1 MKKHNKIISHENI
14 SEISKMSKIMKR
26 NKTQKNKKKNKNK
39 NKMGGARYS
48 AGGNKEQNQLLDF
61 IFPRSKE
68 KEEAVDIKFPYNA
81 SFNNDTFLGV
91 DFRFYLPQRALTQ
104 SKYKY
109 SIDDY
114 MNYIRISKDGIPATN
129 PNYNQVHEY
138 VKRLQEKTTKINYF
152 DAIYLIM
159 KGDEQLG
166 EIKCSTEGPNKQL
179 VEGKELFT
187 GLKIDFFDFKREAN
201 VRYLIYLFLE
211 ENSELKYFIISS
223 HTSEFF
229 NAVYYTF
236 LLKENPE
243 ELKDTN
249 IGISLLDGDEGCKYV
264 RSCFVILLFCLMTD
278 NYPEKMSTEIR
289 KELEKDKT
297 RVLREITKE
306 RNTFVERIKKLI
318 QEKKSHPEM
327 EIQEEHHKFFN
338 EYIERVYKIIGG
350 YKLFDTKDPNY
361 FSTFRPLTPEIEE
374 KQLYY
379 LLVTSV
385 TNSHLNGIIAKFTT
399 KNTMGVVEDN
409 NLPFEIMVTNERMG
423 KENVKRDKIN
433 DTNNMYETQINELFN
448 IKKESITDYI
458 KNGSTIVVTTDDKK
472 EIIVVQHIVFGVYFN
487 IPEEETED
495 KTKTKVLIAIFMVEQ
510 TINLSKNYILDLTK
524 FRWVLKKEDKELI
537 IKSLDGIENVKKIM
551 PFFDK
556 IIPIEEAR
564 NRSSIDYNRPVIL
577 YPSLAKRVMFGLTA
591 PISSLR
597 RTIKRKPQEPQEPQE
612 PQTEDEDVNRE
623 TNVSVDSN
631 ASTVIM

>member
-1 MKKHNKIISHENI
+1 MSKI
-14 SEISKMSKIMKR
+14 SKIMKR
-26 NKTQKNKKKNKNK
+26 NKTQKNKNKNK

-68 KEEAVDIKFPYNA
+68 KEKAVDLKFPYNA

-138 VKRLQEKTTKINYF
+138 VKLLQEKTTKINYF

-166 EIKCSTEGPNKQL
+166 EIKCSTKGPPYKQL
-179 VEGKELFT
+179 GEGKELFT
-187 GLKIDFFDFKREAN
+187 ALNIDFFDFRREAN

-223 HTSEFF
+223 DTSEFF
-229 NAVYYTF
+229 KAVYSTF

-243 ELKDTN
+243 ELKNTN
-249 IGISLLDGDEGCKYV
+249 IGISLLSGDEGCKYV
-264 RSCFVILLFCLMTD
+264 RSCFVILLFCSMTD

-318 QEKKSHPEM
+318 QEKKSQPEM

-338 EYIERVYKIIGG
+338 DYIERVDKIIGG

-361 FSTFRPLTPEIEE
+361 FSIFKPLTPEIEE

-385 TNSHLNGIIAKFTT
+385 SYSNLNGIIGKFATL
-399 KNTMGVVEDN
+399 NTMDVVENN
-409 NLPFEIMVTNERMG
+409 NLPSEIMVTNEFMTERNI
-423 KENVKRDKIN
+423 KSDKIN

-448 IKKESITDYI
+448 IKRESITDYI
-458 KNGSTIVVTTDDKK
+458 KNGATIVVTTDDKK
-472 EIIVVQHIVFGVYFN
+472 EIIVVQHIVFGVYFS
-487 IPEEETED
+487 IPEAESEG
-495 KTKTKVLIAIFMVEQ
+495 KTKPRVLIAIFMVEK

-556 IIPIEEAR
+556 IIPIEEAI
-564 NRSSIDYNRPVIL
+564 NRSSIDYNRAVIL
-577 YPSLAKRVMFGLTA
+577 YPSLAKRVMFGLAA

-597 RTIKRKPQEPQEPQE
+597 RTIKRKPQQPQEPQQPRE
-612 PQTEDEDVNRE
+612 QQTEDEDVNRE
-623 TNVSVDSN
+623 TNVSVDST